1 MEKGVFLVGTDR
13 GVGKTMV
20 GAGLV
25 GMLRARGIDAVLM
38 TPAATGGA
46 VESASALLE
55 AIGGRQAPRAL
66 TNPVNL
72 ETLASPYVASQV
84 EREPID
90 VQRIID
96 AYNDLAGR
104 GKFVVVEGGGAL
116 VPITRYFSMVDLL
129 KAFNIPSLIVARSSR
144 GTLNH
149 SLLTL
154 RLMLAMGEHPLG
166 FILNGYGQF
175 GEGFAED
182 MNADT
187 LGELAPSTPVLA
199 NLEWRPSY
207 EADFRLFVQ
216 DLEQQ
221 PDLVACVTTLIEA
234 EPRSK
239 VSWSST

>member
-20 GAGLV
+20 GVGMV
-25 GMLRARGIDAVLM
+25 GMLRARGVDAVLM
-38 TPAATGGA
+38 TPVATGGA
-46 VESASALLE
+46 TESASTLLE
-55 AIGGRQAPRAL
+55 AIGGRHAAWAL
-66 TNPVNL
+66 TNPLNY

-84 EREPID
+84 EHDPID

-96 AYNDLAGR
+96 AYKDLVGR

-116 VPITRYFSMVDLL
+116 VPITRHFSMIDLL
-129 KAFNIPSLIVARSSR
+129 KAFNIPSIIVARSSR

-149 SLLTL
+149 CLLTL
-154 RLMLAMGEHPLG
+154 RLMLAMGEYPLG
-166 FILNGYGQF
+166 IVLNGHGQF
-175 GEGFAED
+175 GEGFAEA

-207 EADFRLFVQ
+207 KENFQRFVQ
-216 DLEQQ
+216 ELEGQSE
-221 PDLVACVTTLIEA
+221 LVACVEALLEA

-239 VSWSST
+239 VT